1 MKHRVNGTKIVPHG
15 SDLEVKIEALGG
27 REYRIHKGGRD
38 YQAFLVSEDAAEKTS
53 TWWINGF
60 TYEVHSLS
68 EIDEKLEAMGVGAKA
83 ASGIETLKA
92 PMPGMVLTIP
102 VQEGQAVKKGDTLVV
117 LEAMKME
124 NALKAPHDAV
134 VSAIQAEAGKPVEK
148 GTVLLSFAE

>member
-1 MKHRVNGTKIVPHG
+1 
-15 SDLEVKIEALGG
+15 
-27 REYRIHKGGRD
+27 
-38 YQAFLVSEDAAEKTS
+38 
-53 TWWINGF
+53 
-60 TYEVHSLS
+60 
-68 EIDEKLEAMGVGAKA
+68 
-83 ASGIETLKA
+83 
-92 PMPGMVLTIP
+92 MVLTIP

>member
-38 YQAFLVSEDAAEKTS
+38 YQAFLVSEDATEKTS

-92 PMPGMVLTIP
+92 PMPGMVLAIP

>member
-1 MKHRVNGTKIVPHG
+1 
-15 SDLEVKIEALGG
+15 
-27 REYRIHKGGRD
+27 
-38 YQAFLVSEDAAEKTS
+38 LVSEDVAEKTS

-83 ASGIETLKA
+83 ALGIETLKA

-134 VSAIQAEAGKPVEK
+134 VGAIQAEAGKPVEK